1 MIPVASQ
8 VQVLAT
14 TRRRAVNL
22 AATAHRRLRPSD
34 APAIP
39 IARRG
44 LLAARPPDYSLLSQR
59 IARSSSDSATLTC
72 LILDTMLPR
81 QRLEYHFQP
90 PVSRLL
96 SSGDTRVERGDSV
109 GILGM
114 DLQTGEILKR
124 GVEARIESMSA
135 YRANNGYFSSHALS
149 GSTHSTRGYMALET
163 CLVGGRRFEIVDF
176 DGPWPPEDRWVVAEV
191 KWAAEEEK
199 GGSTA
204 AAIVLAEE
212 LGPLVTEWIEL
223 VKSGQRER
231 TEGQLERILKDLGP
245 MPEAEYADDR
255 AFWVASLINPIPA
268 LGVAREIRHKI
279 LAAEGG
285 KERVEWARQALL
297 DSIKRCQQRPPG
309 PFEVEA
315 RPRSGL

>member
-1 MIPVASQ
+1 M
-8 VQVLAT
+8 
-14 TRRRAVNL
+14 
-22 AATAHRRLRPSD
+22 
-34 APAIP
+34 
-39 IARRG
+39 
-44 LLAARPPDYSLLSQR
+44 
-59 IARSSSDSATLTC
+59 
-72 LILDTMLPR
+72 
-81 QRLEYHFQP
+81 
-90 PVSRLL
+90 
-96 SSGDTRVERGDSV
+96 
-109 GILGM
+109 
-114 DLQTGEILKR
+114 
-124 GVEARIESMSA
+124 
-135 YRANNGYFSSHALS
+135 
-149 GSTHSTRGYMALET
+149 
-163 CLVGGRRFEIVDF
+163 
-176 DGPWPPEDRWVVAEV
+176 
-191 KWAAEEEK
+191 
-199 GGSTA
+199 
-204 AAIVLAEE
+204 
-212 LGPLVTEWIEL
+212 TEWIEL